1 MQCSYSESTTESE
14 GPWLTFKYHFLVG
27 DFWKISPE
35 QSHPAA
41 VYTEED
47 RVTRETMAFTHT
59 HIHVH
64 THTHT
69 HNPPKHP
76 PQGCGCNEGVRY
88 PSGGPGSHRKWSSQ
102 IRLSAGQ
109 MMRGVSGKRRHEP
122 DLHWRRRL
130 WMKSYKDSE
139 NLTGENWLLFFH
151 SLFCAQ
157 SKMYKSLFARLRLGC
172 LTSGHVYATV
182 SLTGNI

>member
-1 MQCSYSESTTESE
+1 MWNISVWTKVVNWQTD
-14 GPWLTFKYHFLVG
+14 PAFARFVPQAWLKMHL
-27 DFWKISPE
+27 
-35 QSHPAA
+35 SHAHKQ
-41 VYTEED
+41 
-47 RVTRETMAFTHT
+47 THT